1 MSFQLREGSSP
12 DSIEGNAKLEP
23 QRKLR
28 LFRTRNE
35 TKKLNGHLDSK
46 IPVYKNSYTD
56 FKSLDLND
64 HFGRRYK
71 SPCKDKEQCVSYVE
85 TNDMVQSSV
94 SLQKEERLLQG
105 KQDYRK
111 TRTDRVSGCRAKT
124 SKTNETE
131 AWKTPLLNKNFRYS
145 ERFKND
151 QPILRREKTFDD
163 TLTTSERENES
174 PRALHE
180 KRTKALGEELN
191 RKLSPLGQRNQPL
204 RKSLPSLLSKSNEE
218 KDEFQEELKKATSRI
233 RKELGNKLNVSENT
247 SQNEKTQK
255 PNPSKPVT
263 PRVKESSPKVS
274 KPDSKP
280 INTRRPLCRVN
291 EKTQNNK
298 LKNDI
303 NYKSESK
310 EIKKVMPDRGQASG
324 KESTPEHSPTRK
336 KEISNPIPEK

>member
-1 MSFQLREGSSP
+1 M
-12 DSIEGNAKLEP
+12 
-23 QRKLR
+23 
-28 LFRTRNE
+28 
-35 TKKLNGHLDSK
+35 DSK

-71 SPCKDKEQCVSYVE
+71 SPCKDKEQCASYVDSK
-85 TNDMVQSSV
+85 DMVQSST

-111 TRTDRVSGCRAKT
+111 TRSDRVSGCRAKT
-124 SKTNETE
+124 SKTNESE

-145 ERFKND
+145 ERFKSD

-180 KRTKALGEELN
+180 KRTKALGEELTN
-191 RKLSPLGQRNQPL
+191 KLSPLGQRNQPL

-233 RKELGNKLNVSENT
+233 RKELGNKLNISENT
-247 SQNEKTQK
+247 SQNDKTQK
-255 PNPSKPVT
+255 PIPSKPVT
-263 PRVKESSPKVS
+263 PKVKEPSPKVS
-274 KPDSKP
+274 KPDSKL
-280 INTRRPLCRVN
+280 INARRPLCRVN
-291 EKTQNNK
+291 EKIQTNK
-298 LKNDI
+298 FKSDV
-303 NYKSESK
+303 NYKSGNK
-310 EIKKVMPDRGQASG
+310 ENKKLMPDRGQASG
-324 KESTPEHSPTRK
+324 KESTPEHSPTRN
-336 KEISNPIPEK
+336 KEIHKAVAEM